1 MLQKIWMVMKRMA
14 QKLVAAF
21 RKLWKVLPFS
31 RSYKV
36 LALLVLLLIVVVG
49 TVMVMRKLSGSS
61 ILPEVKVVHNE
72 KIDSTA
78 VYLQSIREIGQ
89 WEFLSVDVEEMVDT
103 TISQTLG
110 SDDRIA
116 CIYKGTVHLG
126 YDLSEISNSAL
137 VVHGDSV
144 SLLLPKIKILDSDFI
159 DEAHTQVVY
168 QSGAFAPIVM
178 ESLYKRAQWKMRQRC
193 VTAENYKRVAQYASE
208 QFSSMF
214 RAFGFKYVKVL
225 QS

>member
-1 MLQKIWMVMKRMA
+1 MLQKIWMVMKRVA

-36 LALLVLLLIVVVG
+36 IALLVLLLIVVVG

-89 WEFLSVDVEEMVDT
+89 WEFLSVDVEEMVET
-103 TISQTLG
+103 TISQT
-110 SDDRIA
+110 
-116 CIYKGTVHLG
+116 
-126 YDLSEISNSAL
+126 
-137 VVHGDSV
+137 
-144 SLLLPKIKILDSDFI
+144 
-159 DEAHTQVVY
+159 
-168 QSGAFAPIVM
+168 
-178 ESLYKRAQWKMRQRC
+178 
-193 VTAENYKRVAQYASE
+193 
-208 QFSSMF
+208 
-214 RAFGFKYVKVL
+214 
-225 QS
+225 